1 MTDQNR
7 SLFAA
12 GGLPAKALSVILPK
26 GKPPAKAITPT
37 YNPASPSTVL
47 TIPAYRE
54 HLTDIFDTRQASDA
68 RVLIKNLMVN
78 DPDMSAA
85 TSAYLTVA
93 NTNLICVAK
102 DADDKIDRPAQKIL
116 NAILQT
122 LTTRYDYS
130 KGFEFRPSLKA
141 LCESMRYMI
150 LLRGM
155 LAAEMVFTKEGV
167 FDEIRMVDPIS
178 LKWFETKNGVATPKQ
193 AVSGQDDIDLNYQ
206 TFFVSFFRQ
215 DPTTLYP
222 NSPFVSAINT
232 IAARQQVINDL
243 YRIMQVTGYPRM
255 ELSVLEEVLLKNA
268 PPAIKSDATKK
279 DAYVAAQITAI
290 SGAVGNLQPDQPFVH
305 TDSIKVGM
313 INEGKPGMALNIEP
327 IIKTLNAQNQA
338 GLRAVSTILGRG
350 ESGVNTASVEARIFS
365 MTAQELN
372 EPIAE
377 LLNQI
382 LTMALRMTGSQSKVV
397 CSFQD
402 VELRPALELEPQLN
416 LRSARL
422 RQDLSDGIIDDDEYH
437 LKMYGRIRPDSS
449 PILSGTGFM
458 VSAAQGPVDPSAVS
472 PNTDPTG
479 RSVASSRTK
488 APASNATPKPAA
500 GK

>member
-1 MTDQNR
+1 MTEQSR
-7 SLFAA
+7 TLFAA
-12 GGLPAKALSVILPK
+12 GGLASKALSVVLPK
-26 GKPPAKAITPT
+26 GKPPQKVVTPT
-37 YNPASPSTVL
+37 FNPASPETVL
-47 TIPAYRE
+47 SAPAYRD
-54 HLTDIFDTRQASDA
+54 HLSDIFDTRQANDA
-68 RVLIKNLMVN
+68 RTLLKTLMVQ

-93 NTNLICVAK
+93 NTQLICIAK
-102 DADDKIDRPAQKIL
+102 DLNGMVDRTAQKTLNSIL
-116 NAILQT
+116 LT

-130 KGFEFRPSLKA
+130 KGFELRPSLSA
-141 LCESMRYMI
+141 LCESMRYMV

-155 LAAEMVFTKEGV
+155 LAAEMIFTKEGI
-167 FDEIRMVDPIS
+167 FDEVRLVDPIT
-178 LKWFETKNGVATPKQ
+178 LQWYEKKNGYPIPTQVVT
-193 AVSGQDDIDLNYQ
+193 GQDDVELNYP
-206 TFFVSFFRQ
+206 TFFVSYFRQ

-255 ELSVLEEVLLKNA
+255 EAAVLEDVLLKNA
-268 PPAIKSDATKK
+268 PPAVKADPTKTQT
-279 DAYVAAQITAI
+279 YVSNQLAQISAAI
-290 SGAVGNLQPDQPFVH
+290 GNLRPDQPFIH
-305 TDSIKVGM
+305 TDSVEVSM
-313 INEGKPGMALNIEP
+313 LNESKPGMSLNIEP

-372 EPIAE
+372 EPLAE
-377 LLNQI
+377 ILSKI
-382 LTMALRMTGSQSKVV
+382 LTTALRLSGSTSYVV
-397 CSFQD
+397 CDFQS
-402 VELRPALELEPQLN
+402 VELRPELELEPQLN

-437 LKMYGRIRPDSS
+437 LKMYGRIRPDSA
-449 PILSGTGFM
+449 PVLSGTGFM
-458 VSAAQGPVDPSAVS
+458 SKAAQGAVDPTQVS

-479 RSVASSRTK
+479 RSVASARTK
-488 APASNATPKPAA
+488 QPASNATPKP
-500 GK
+500 K

>member
-1 MTDQNR
+1 MTDQTR

-12 GGLPAKALSVILPK
+12 GGLAAKTLSVILPK

-37 YNPASPSTVL
+37 FNPASPSTVL

-68 RVLIKNLMVN
+68 RTLIKNLMVN

-93 NTNLICVAK
+93 NTNLVCIAK
-102 DADDKIDRPAQKIL
+102 DADGKIDRAGQKVL
-116 NAILQT
+116 NAILLT

-155 LAAEMVFTKEGV
+155 LAAEMVFTKDGI
-167 FDEIRMVDPIS
+167 FDEIRMIDPVS
-178 LKWFETKNGVATPKQ
+178 LKWFEQKNGYALPKQ
-193 AVSGQDDIDLNYQ
+193 AVSGQDDVDLNYP

-255 ELSVLEEVLLKNA
+255 ELTVLEEVLIKNA
-268 PPAIKSDATKK
+268 PPAVKSDPGKK
-279 DAYVAAQITAI
+279 DAYVAAQISAI
-290 SGAVGNLQPDQPFVH
+290 SGAVGNLRPDQPFVH
-305 TDSIKVGM
+305 TDSIDVGM
-313 INEGKPGMALNIEP
+313 MNEGKPGMALNIEP

-377 LLNQI
+377 LLGQV
-382 LTMALRMTGSQSKVV
+382 LTMALRMTGSQSMVS
-397 CSFQD
+397 CEFQS
-402 VELRPALELEPQLN
+402 VELRPELELEPQLN

-437 LKMYGRIRPDSS
+437 LKMYGRIRPDSA

-458 VSAAQGPVDPSAVS
+458 SKSDQGPVDPNAVS

-479 RSVASSRTK
+479 RSVASARTK